1 MALLGLLPLVLIAVG
16 SVALDVQQALVGWPV
31 GRSAR

>member
-1 MALLGLLPLVLIAVG
+1 MALLGLLPLVLVAMS
-16 SVALDVQQALVGWPV
+16 SVRLDVQQALVSWPD